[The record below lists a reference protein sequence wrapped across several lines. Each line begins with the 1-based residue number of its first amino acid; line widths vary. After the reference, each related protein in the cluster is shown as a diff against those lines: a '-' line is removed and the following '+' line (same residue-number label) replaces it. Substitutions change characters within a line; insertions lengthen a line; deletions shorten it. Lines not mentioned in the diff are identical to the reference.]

1 MDDPVSANDANGLFG
16 LPLVKI
22 GWNVLKNP
30 DIANGSE
37 IQGDIDKLEEKAR
50 NGTITEEEKRRLKQ
64 QRQYLEKWEEK
75 LEEEE
80 FKRQQI
86 APRDPHHIRR

>member
-1 MDDPVSANDANGLFG
+1 M
-16 LPLVKI
+16 
-22 GWNVLKNP
+22 KNP
-30 DIANGSE
+30 DLANGGKIPE
-37 IQGDIDKLEEKAR
+37 NIEKLEEKAR

-64 QRQYLEKWEEK
+64 QRQYLEKWEEQ

-86 APRDPHHIRR
+86 APKDPHHIRR

>member
-1 MDDPVSANDANGLFG
+1 M
-16 LPLVKI
+16 
-22 GWNVLKNP
+22 KNP
-30 DIANGSE
+30 DLANGGE
-37 IQGDIDKLEEKAR
+37 IQGDIEKLEEKAR

-64 QRQYLEKWEEK
+64 QRQFLEKWEEK

-86 APRDPHHIRR
+86 APKDPHHIRR

>member
-1 MDDPVSANDANGLFG
+1 M
-16 LPLVKI
+16 
-22 GWNVLKNP
+22 KNP
-30 DIANGSE
+30 DLANGGKIPE
-37 IQGDIDKLEEKAR
+37 NIEKLEEKAR

-64 QRQYLEKWEEK
+64 QRQYLEKWEEQ

-86 APRDPHHIRR
+86 APKSPHHIRR

>member
-1 MDDPVSANDANGLFG
+1 M
-16 LPLVKI
+16 
-22 GWNVLKNP
+22 KNP
-30 DIANGSE
+30 DIANGGE

-64 QRQYLEKWEEK
+64 QCQYLEKWEEK

-86 APRDPHHIRR
+86 APKDPHHIRR

>member
-1 MDDPVSANDANGLFG
+1 M
-16 LPLVKI
+16 
-22 GWNVLKNP
+22 KNP
-30 DIANGSE
+30 DLANGGE

>member
-1 MDDPVSANDANGLFG
+1 M
-16 LPLVKI
+16 
-22 GWNVLKNP
+22 KNP
-30 DIANGSE
+30 DLANGGE
-37 IQGDIDKLEEKAR
+37 IQGDIEKLEEKAR

-86 APRDPHHIRR
+86 APKDPHHIRR

>member
-1 MDDPVSANDANGLFG
+1 M
-16 LPLVKI
+16 
-22 GWNVLKNP
+22 KNP
-30 DIANGSE
+30 DIANGGE

-64 QRQYLEKWEEK
+64 QCQYLEKWEEK

-86 APRDPHHIRR
+86 APKDPHYIRR

>member
-1 MDDPVSANDANGLFG
+1 M
-16 LPLVKI
+16 
-22 GWNVLKNP
+22 KNP
-30 DIANGSE
+30 DLANGGE
-37 IQGDIDKLEEKAR
+37 IQGDIEKLEEKAR

-64 QRQYLEKWEEK
+64 QRQFLEKWEEQ

-86 APRDPHHIRR
+86 APRDPYHIRR